1 MRNVLTTFVGVL
13 LALLVF
19 VGIRHVV
26 RQDRQQQQKIETVNA
41 EYNELQR
48 RENAARESLKTA
60 DARLWPLNNDEDFLW
75 PPALENHDKWTWAK
89 LRQAC
94 GKPVHGNVDVGD
106 LDYRDASGNLVQF
119 LFGPDGVSVT
129 VSYADPKHVTNPD
142 LIGSINSIPC
152 LAAMR

>member
-75 PPALENHDKWTWAK
+75 PPALENHDKWTWEK

-94 GKPVHGNVDVGD
+94 GKPVHGNIDVGD

-119 LFGPDGVSVT
+119 LFGPTGVT
-129 VSYADPKHVTNPD
+129 VSYAEPKHVTNPD

-152 LAAMR
+152 LAAMK